1 MSSSPGGI
9 VGLWRSFVRIGYT
22 CALGAAVL
30 LASFLGYR
38 VAKNQIAGEIYL
50 DRLKAL
56 TGEYEALRSL
66 YNEAVRR
73 TAVTELVVEGGKLS
87 VRVAG
92 PEGTERVVETPYDPR
107 REVYVDY
114 VVVQGRLWIRRVF
127 DEQTA
132 PEKGVVITP
141 PLEGVDWSD
150 PRFAVG
156 KAVYRSLGEGR
167 WVVTVT
173 GDGSLGLARAPEGDP
188 VRLAPAPEVRDYDT
202 LRKQLAKELD
212 EIDAGDVLREVVGG
226 RRQ

>member
-1 MSSSPGGI
+1 MTSKAGGV
-9 VGLWRSFVRIGYT
+9 VGVWRAGVRLVYGGVLV
-22 CALGAAVL
+22 CAVAGASWLGFR
-30 LASFLGYR
+30 LAR
-38 VAKNQIAGEIYL
+38 NQIAGDIYRE
-50 DRLKAL
+50 RLKTLA
-56 TGEYEALRSL
+56 TEYESLRAR

-92 PEGTERVVETPYDPR
+92 PEGVERTVATPFDPR

-127 DEQTA
+127 DAQTP

-173 GDGSLGLARAPEGDP
+173 GDGSLGLARAPDGEVTP
-188 VRLAPAPEVRDYDT
+188 LTPAPEVRDYDT
-202 LRKQLAKELD
+202 LERELAKAID
-212 EIDAGDVLREVVGG
+212 EIDAADVWREVTG
-226 RRQ
+226 RP